1 MDLDLTKT
9 SLWISILIGAIIVAA
24 ASAGFQQYTAEN
36 EEGLNYKGIMR
47 DSILGAIF
55 VAMAWTLIPDSMTSL
70 TEKIKSTVTTAT
82 TTAATTA
89 ATTVTKSS
97 DIDVQVGPASF

>member
-1 MDLDLTKT
+1 
-9 SLWISILIGAIIVAA
+9 
-24 ASAGFQQYTAEN
+24 
-36 EEGLNYKGIMR
+36 MR

>member
-9 SLWISILIGAIIVAA
+9 SLWISILIGAIVVAA
-24 ASAGFQQYTAEN
+24 ASAGFQQYTAES

-70 TEKIKSTVTTAT
+70 TEKVKSTVST
-82 TTAATTA
+82 ATTA
-89 ATTVTKSS
+89 ATTVATAVTKSS
-97 DIDVQVGPASF
+97 EIDVQVGPASF